1 MEAQGLNKRKINN
14 LFTLKNA
21 VWETSPEDKNLSQK
35 KFPVTPRPIV
45 CTICLIVFF
54 TYTIAASM

>member
-21 VWETSPEDKNLSQK
+21 VWETSPKDKNLSRK
-35 KFPVTPRPIV
+35 KLPVTPRPIV
-45 CTICLIVFF
+45 HSTGFSVLSTKV
-54 TYTIAASM
+54 